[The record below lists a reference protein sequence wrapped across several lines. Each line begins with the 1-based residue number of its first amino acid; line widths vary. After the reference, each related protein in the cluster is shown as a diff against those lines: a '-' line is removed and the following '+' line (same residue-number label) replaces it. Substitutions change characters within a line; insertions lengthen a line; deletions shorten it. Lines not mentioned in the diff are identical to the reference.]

1 MSLRTRAILI
11 VIGCT
16 VLVLGALAAFDRF
29 VVAREFD
36 AAERQEVR
44 RDVLRSINAV
54 DVEAEVL
61 DVLLRDWASWDDT
74 YAFLA
79 GELPSFVERNIPPDL
94 VETMLLSAIVIVDL
108 DGETVVSQARTIG
121 GDEGPIGDLT
131 VAGPIRDMLLQRAL
145 TSGAFGGI
153 IPLDE
158 GPILIAARPV
168 LPTNETGPP
177 RGLIIMAR
185 WLNEAFAE
193 RLQRNLATPLTIAPA
208 STDLPNG
215 LLGDLLESDW
225 AGQVLTEHG
234 RYIGYGL
241 LYTTDGEPA
250 LVIRTAQER
259 EIGALSRRVFTLS
272 VIAVGATGI
281 LLAGAILGG
290 IEWYL
295 LRPMLRLR
303 REVDEV
309 RDAAGGRVSVL
320 GGDEVARMARGINEM
335 LDRLTVA
342 TSEQTRLTLLATDQ
356 QQLAETA
363 LAEMSDG
370 LLAFGTD
377 GTCSVCNPA
386 AGRLLGLHPTRAL
399 GRHFAE
405 LLPGLSGVQAD
416 AASGP
421 QLVEMKGRTVAV
433 TRNSSQG
440 ARARSSVA
448 LLRDVTEI
456 LDVERMKR
464 DIIGTVSHELRT
476 PLTAIRATVDLF
488 EAGDAGEL
496 TDVQQR
502 MVLLLGRN
510 VDRLAHIV
518 NDLLDLTSLESGRVT
533 LDHSAVD
540 MAVACERV
548 AEDLRPAATAAQIEI
563 SVDASAAVAWADA
576 GRIRQVLENL
586 VQNAIKFSRPGGRV
600 RLSAVR
606 DGADVVVRV
615 QDDGM
620 GIPVDE
626 QERVF
631 EKFYRTP
638 AGSRAAQGTGL
649 GLPIAR
655 LIVEMHGGHIR
666 VESDG
671 VRGTT
676 MLFTLPAEP
685 PAPAIAGV

>member
-11 VIGCT
+11 VTGCT

-54 DVEAEVL
+54 EVEAEVL
-61 DVLLRDWASWDDT
+61 DVLLRDWAAWDDT

-94 VETMLLSAIVIVDL
+94 VDTMLLGAIVIVDL
-108 DGETVVSQARTIG
+108 DGETVVSQARTIEG
-121 GDEGPIGDLT
+121 VDGPIDNLT
-131 VAGPIRDMLLQRAL
+131 VAGPIRDMLLRRAL
-145 TSGAFGGI
+145 TTGPFGGI
-153 IPLDE
+153 LPLDQ

-168 LPTNETGPP
+168 VRTNETGPP
-177 RGLIIMAR
+177 RGMMIMAR
-185 WLNEAFAE
+185 WLDEAFAE
-193 RLQRNLATPLTIAPA
+193 RLQRNLATPLTIVPVEA
-208 STDLPNG
+208 DLPDG
-215 LLGDLLESDW
+215 LLSDLIESRW
-225 AGQVLTEHG
+225 AGQVVTEGG
-234 RYIGYGL
+234 RDIGYGL
-241 LYTTDGEPA
+241 LRTIDDEPA

-272 VIAVGATGI
+272 LLAVGATGI

-309 RDAAGGRVSVL
+309 RDTSGGRVSVL
-320 GGDEVARMARGINEM
+320 GGDEVARMAHGINEM
-335 LDRLTVA
+335 LDRLAAA
-342 TSEQTRLTLLATDQ
+342 TSEQARLKLLATDQ
-356 QQLAETA
+356 QELAETA

-370 LLAFGTD
+370 LLAFGVD

-416 AASGP
+416 AAGP
-421 QLVEMKGRTVAV
+421 QLIEMNGRTVAV
-433 TRNSSQG
+433 TRNSNQG
-440 ARARSSVA
+440 PRARSSVA
-448 LLRDVTEI
+448 VLRDVTEI

-488 EAGDAGEL
+488 GAGDAGEL
-496 TDVQQR
+496 TEVQQR
-502 MVLLLGRN
+502 MMLLLGRN

-533 LDHSAVD
+533 LDHSAMD

-563 SVDASAAVAWADA
+563 VVDASPTAVAWADA

-586 VQNAIKFSRPGGRV
+586 VQNAIKFSKPGGHV
-600 RLSAVR
+600 RLSAAR
-606 DGADVVVRV
+606 DGAEVVIRA
-615 QDDGM
+615 QDEGI

-626 QERVF
+626 QTRVF
-631 EKFYRTP
+631 EKFYRTR
-638 AGSRAAQGTGL
+638 AGARAAQGTGL

-671 VRGTT
+671 ARGTT
-676 MLFTLPAEP
+676 MVFTLPAEP
-685 PAPAIAGV
+685 PAAAISSL

>member
-11 VIGCT
+11 VTGCT

-44 RDVLRSINAV
+44 RDVLRSINAI

-61 DVLLRDWASWDDT
+61 DVLLRDWAAWDDT

-79 GELPSFVERNIPPDL
+79 GELPTYVERNIPPDL
-94 VETMLLSAIVIVDL
+94 VDTMLLSAVVIVDL
-108 DGETVVSQARTIG
+108 NGETAVSQARTIEG
-121 GDEGPIGDLT
+121 EDGPIGDLT
-131 VAGPIRDMLLQRAL
+131 VAGPTRDLLLRRVL
-145 TSGAFGGI
+145 TSGGFSGI
-153 IPLDE
+153 LPLDE

-168 LPTNETGPP
+168 IRTNETGPP
-177 RGLIIMAR
+177 RGMMIMAR
-185 WLNEAFAE
+185 WLDEAFAE
-193 RLQRNLATPLTIAPA
+193 RLQRNLATPLTIAPVSA
-208 STDLPNG
+208 DLPDG
-215 LLGDLLESDW
+215 LLGDLMESRW
-225 AGQVLTEHG
+225 AGHVLTEGDRHL
-234 RYIGYGL
+234 GYGL
-241 LYTTDGEPA
+241 LHTIDDEPA

-259 EIGALSRRVFTLS
+259 EIGALSRRVFMLS
-272 VIAVGATGI
+272 LIAVGATGI

-303 REVDEV
+303 REVDAV

-320 GGDEVARMARGINEM
+320 GGDEVARMAQGINEM
-335 LDRLTVA
+335 LDRLAAA
-342 TSEQTRLTLLATDQ
+342 TSEQARLTLLATDQ

-370 LLAFGTD
+370 LLAFGAD

-399 GRHFAE
+399 GRHFTE
-405 LLPGLSGVQAD
+405 LLPGLSRVAAD
-416 AASGP
+416 AAAGP
-421 QLVEMKGRTVAV
+421 QLVEMNGRTVAV
-433 TRNSSQG
+433 TRNSQG
-440 ARARSSVA
+440 TRARSSVA
-448 LLRDVTEI
+448 VLRDVTEI

-488 EAGDAGEL
+488 GAGDAGEL

-540 MAVACERV
+540 MAAACERV
-548 AEDLRPAATAAQIEI
+548 AEDLRPAATVAEIEI
-563 SVDASAAVAWADA
+563 SVDASTAVAWADA

-586 VQNAIKFSRPGGRV
+586 IQNAIKFSRPGGHV

-606 DGADVVVRV
+606 DGAEVVVRV
-615 QDDGM
+615 QDEGI

-626 QERVF
+626 QAHVF
-631 EKFYRTP
+631 EKFYRTR
-638 AGSRAAQGTGL
+638 AGARVAQGTGL
-649 GLPIAR
+649 GLPITR
-655 LIVEMHGGHIR
+655 LIVEMHGGHIH

-671 VRGTT
+671 THGTT
-676 MLFTLPAEP
+676 MVFTLPAEP
-685 PAPAIAGV
+685 PAAAIAGV

>member
-1 MSLRTRAILI
+1 MSLRARAILI
-11 VIGCT
+11 VTGCT
-16 VLVLGALAAFDRF
+16 VLVLGALAGFDRF
-29 VVAREFD
+29 VVSREFE

-44 RDVLRSINAV
+44 RDVLRAINAV
-54 DVEAEVL
+54 EVEAEVL

-74 YAFLA
+74 YAFVA

-94 VETMLLSAIVIVDL
+94 VDTMLLSAIVIVDL
-108 DGETVVSQARTIG
+108 DGETVVSQARTFDG
-121 GDEGPIGDLT
+121 NDGPIGELT
-131 VAGPIRDMLLQRAL
+131 VASPIREMLLQRTL
-145 TSGAFGGI
+145 TSGGFAGVLPI
-153 IPLDE
+153 DE
-158 GPILIAARPV
+158 GPILIAVRPV
-168 LPTNETGPP
+168 VRTNETGPP
-177 RGLIIMAR
+177 RGVMIMAR
-185 WLNEAFAE
+185 WLDDAFAE

-208 STDLPNG
+208 STDLPDG
-215 LLGDLLESDW
+215 LLGDLMESRW
-225 AGQVLTEHG
+225 AGQVLSEGG
-234 RYIGYGL
+234 RHVGYGL
-241 LYTTDGEPA
+241 IRSIDDEPA

-272 VIAVGATGI
+272 LIAVGATGV

-335 LDRLTVA
+335 LDRLAAA
-342 TSEQTRLTLLATDQ
+342 TSEQARLTLLATDQ

-370 LLAFGTD
+370 LLAFGPD

-405 LLPGLSGVQAD
+405 LLPGLSGVRAD
-416 AASGP
+416 AVSGP
-421 QLVEMKGRTVAV
+421 QLFEMNGRTIAV
-433 TRNSSQG
+433 TRNTQG
-440 ARARSSVA
+440 TRARSTVA
-448 LLRDVTEI
+448 VLRDVTDI
-456 LDVERMKR
+456 LDVEQMKR

-488 EAGDAGEL
+488 GAGDAGEL

-510 VDRLAHIV
+510 ADRLTHIV

-540 MAVACERV
+540 MGAACERV
-548 AEDLRPAATAAQIEI
+548 AEDLRPAATAAEIEI
-563 SVDASAAVAWADA
+563 SVEASNAVAWADA

-586 VQNAIKFSRPGGRV
+586 IQNAIKFSTPGGHV
-600 RLSAVR
+600 RLSAFR
-606 DGADVVVRV
+606 DGTEVVVRV
-615 QDDGM
+615 QDDGI

-626 QERVF
+626 QTRVF

-655 LIVEMHGGHIR
+655 LIVEMHGGQIR
-666 VESDG
+666 IESDG
-671 VRGTT
+671 TRGTT
-676 MLFTLPAEP
+676 MVFTLPAEP
-685 PAPAIAGV
+685 PALPTASR